1 MRADLNANPLL
12 PQEIPTS
19 LRAIPLLPLSSQQ
32 YHFLLGMQFF
42 LLQIVQ
48 TASPR
53 LPPLPEASPAALPF
67 PPQKDPPPATLRE
80 RRRYLRL
87 PRHAARYPQG
97 RSPERFLQQQYLRSL
112 LQG

>member
-19 LRAIPLLPLSSQQ
+19 LRAVPLLPLAHLR
-32 YHFLLGMQFF
+32 YRFRLGMQFS
-42 LLQIVQ
+42 LLWKVQ
-48 TASPR
+48 AVSSR
-53 LPPLPEASPAALPF
+53 LPPLQEASPTALPF
-67 PPQKDPPPATLRE
+67 PPQKDPPPAALRE